1 MRNIKQYTYHEIL
14 NSLLNNADVFAVIEF
29 IKTNQFTDSDIN
41 NLKHFLEKNNYNIE
55 TLTLFINP
63 PELLKAKKQ
72 AFNKHLLF
80 KVASIIILLG
90 FSVFLF
96 MNTSTK
102 NKKNYFVN
110 DEGFSVYMNDARTNH
125 TALFNGMSYYRV
137 GEFEKAIKYFKE
149 VLNNDTANYY
159 KGLCF
164 LKLDKPDSAL
174 IDLRRIDK
182 NSEYFNKANY
192 YLAISYLLTNKR
204 DSCISI
210 LKSLQFTNQAMQS
223 NRNTILK
230 EVK

>member
-1 MRNIKQYTYHEIL
+1 MRDIKPYTYHEIL
-14 NSLLNNADVFAVIEF
+14 NALLNNVDTAAVLDF

-41 NLKHFLEKNNYNIE
+41 NLKHFLEKNNYNTE
-55 TLTLFINP
+55 ALNVFINP
-63 PELLKAKKQ
+63 PNLLKTKKQ
-72 AFNKHLLF
+72 VFNNRLLF
-80 KVASIIILLG
+80 KVAAVIILFG

-102 NKKNYFVN
+102 NKMNYFVN
-110 DEGFSVYMNDARTNH
+110 DEGFSVYMSDAGTNQKV
-125 TALFNGMSYYRV
+125 LFNGMSYYRV
-137 GEFEKAIKYFKE
+137 GEFEKAIKHFKE

-174 IDLRRIDK
+174 IDFRRIDK
-182 NSEYFNKANY
+182 NSEYFNKASY

-204 DSCISI
+204 DSCMSI
-210 LKSLQFTNQAMQS
+210 LKSLQFTNQAMQA
-223 NRNTILK
+223 NRNTILN